1 MKRATLV
8 GSVTAFFCL
17 GFATTLLAAEPAA
30 PGTVN
35 QSPSAGKNVAA
46 IKPAEKCLNDLRAF
60 DNQMEKEGYWL
71 GGSGYG
77 YGYPMAGIRFGPH
90 DGLGPEVEE
99 PAIRT
104 RGRATSFGLLL
115 PPPTF
120 SPDKANNS
128 HVRMCSPRPA
138 ISTKFT

>member
-35 QSPSAGKNVAA
+35 QSPSAGKDVAA
-46 IKPAEKCLNDLRAF
+46 IKPADKCLNDLRVF

-71 GGSGYG
+71 GGLAMVTDTQWRHTVY
-77 YGYPMAGIRFGPH
+77 MA
-90 DGLGPEVEE
+90 LALVEE
-99 PAIRT
+99 PAIRP

-128 HVRMCSPRPA
+128 HVRTCSPRPA
-138 ISTKFT
+138 ISTKVT